1 MSDLPSEFD
10 LKLTP
15 DWLKESP
22 AANPYAD
29 FESKESERP
38 RRGDRDDRERG
49 SRPPQGRR
57 SGGES
62 RERRGAP
69 AGGKGPPRGKDRPE
83 SWAPRGD
90 RSPRTLDQPPQPRAE
105 PANVVVEFLPEK
117 NFLTSLSKQIRA
129 SGRAWP
135 LFGLARLFLEKPERH
150 RVRITSGDP
159 ALPLWQAGENGPVTL
174 DRATAERVAFATLRA
189 TFYSEETIQ
198 REPPKGNFTRVA
210 RCRLSGTLL
219 GPTNH
224 HGYQP
229 ALRNL
234 YEERFSR
241 RMSFSEYLTNIES
254 VSDPAAIEAWKEAA
268 RSLTVYRTVGEGQP
282 QVFERLSDV
291 EQHFRTHH
299 LESQLRSGSSFELTG
314 EASRRLPDRAL
325 ALAVKQAWEKQR
337 GFPGGMMHYI
347 RRELPGLL
355 FFKHRKRMQY
365 ITAIRPVPLTGG
377 TLSANVVRILSAIEE
392 SPGCTRAD
400 LAHKALGENA
410 SDAAKSALAGDLR
423 WLTAAGH
430 VIEFHDG
437 RLDLPWT
444 KTESAREPGAGSPI
458 AENESPSTGES
469 DPEPNPAQ
477 PAPETLPPDSAAS
490 PLSSES

>member
-15 DWLKESP
+15 DWLKETP
-22 AANPYAD
+22 GANPYAD
-29 FESKESERP
+29 YESRESDRP
-38 RRGDRDDRERG
+38 RRTDREDRDRG
-49 SRPPQGRR
+49 PRRARGPRP
-57 SGGES
+57 GGES
-62 RERRGAP
+62 RERHGGPGA
-69 AGGKGPPRGKDRPE
+69 GKGPPRGRDRRE
-83 SWAPRGD
+83 SGAPRGD
-90 RSPRTLDQPPQPRAE
+90 RPQGRPDQPAELRAE
-105 PANVVVEFLPEK
+105 PANVNVEFLPEK
-117 NFLTSLSKQIRA
+117 NFLTSLGKQIKA

-150 RVRITSGDP
+150 RVRIASGDP
-159 ALPLWQAGENGPVTL
+159 AVSLWQVGTDGPVTL
-174 DRATAERVAFATLRA
+174 SRATAERVAFATLR
-189 TFYSEETIQ
+189 TQFYSEETKQ
-198 REPPKGNFTRVA
+198 HEPPKGNFTRVA

-229 ALRNL
+229 ALRTL

-268 RSLTVYRTVGEGQP
+268 RSVTVYRTIGEEEP
-282 QVFERLSDV
+282 RVFERLSEV

-314 EASRRLPDRAL
+314 EASRHLPDRSL
-325 ALAVKQAWEKQR
+325 ALAVKQGWEKQR

-355 FFKHRKRMQY
+355 FFKHRKRMQF
-365 ITAIRPVPLTGG
+365 ITAIRPVPLTRGA
-377 TLSANVVRILSAIEE
+377 LSENVARILNEIEA

-400 LAHKALGENA
+400 LAHKVLGENT
-410 SDAAKSALAGDLR
+410 SDTAKAALAGDLR

-444 KTESAREPGAGSPI
+444 KAEAAGEAGAEKPNAETAEEPSSSARSEPEQGAG
-458 AENESPSTGES
+458 
-469 DPEPNPAQ
+469 PEA
-477 PAPETLPPDSAAS
+477 LPPESAAS
-490 PLSSES
+490 PLSQEQ